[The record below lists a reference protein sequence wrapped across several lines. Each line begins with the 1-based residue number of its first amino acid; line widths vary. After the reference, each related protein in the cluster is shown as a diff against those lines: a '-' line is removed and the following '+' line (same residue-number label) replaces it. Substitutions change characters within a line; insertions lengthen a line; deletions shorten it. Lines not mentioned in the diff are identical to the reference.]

1 MTAIISDIHG
11 NFPALR
17 AVLKKIG
24 ETGCGEIISLGDVAG
39 YYCMVNEC
47 VQELRAR
54 NIVNIMG
61 NHDEYIVM
69 NTRCPRSNAANE
81 CLDAQRKTIT
91 AENVEWLSRS
101 SRMLRRGDIS
111 MAHGGWNDFT
121 DEYIYKAEEP
131 YFEGLEGTLFLSG
144 HTHIQTVQTFSNG
157 KTYCNP
163 GSVGQPRDGDS
174 RAAFA
179 VVDGGRVSLMRVE
192 YDIGEIA
199 DAMRAEGFPEYY
211 YDNLRAGRR
220 IGDR

>member
-11 NFPALR
+11 NFPALQS
-17 AVLKKIG
+17 VLKKIG
-24 ETGCGEIISLGDVAG
+24 EIGCGEIISLGDVAG

-47 VQELRAR
+47 VRELRAR

-69 NTRCPRSNAANE
+69 GARCPRSNAANE

-91 AENVEWLSRS
+91 PENVEWLSRS
-101 SRMLRRGDIS
+101 PRMLRQGDMS

-121 DEYIYKAEEP
+121 DEYIYKAEES

-144 HTHIQTVQTFSNG
+144 HTHIQAVQTFSGG

-179 VVDGGRVSLMRVE
+179 VIDGGRVNLVRAA
-192 YDIGEIA
+192 YDIDEIA
-199 DAMRAEGFPEYY
+199 GAMRASGLPDYY
-211 YDNLRAGRR
+211 YENLYTGRR
-220 IGDR
+220 I